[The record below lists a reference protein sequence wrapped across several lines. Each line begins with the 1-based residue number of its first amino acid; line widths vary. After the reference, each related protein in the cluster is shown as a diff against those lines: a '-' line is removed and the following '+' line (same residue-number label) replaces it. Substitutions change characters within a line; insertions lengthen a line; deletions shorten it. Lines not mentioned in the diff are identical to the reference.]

1 MVDGDSGI
9 SARGL
14 RGIAWSLGLLAGVAW
29 FTAAKLMGAPHPIT
43 RELGLWLAAAVT
55 STIFSAACAVLCGV
69 KEAAQRVR
77 PPHAADRG

>member
-69 KEAAQRVR
+69 KGAAQRVR

>member
-9 SARGL
+9 SARRL

-69 KEAAQRVR
+69 KGAAQRVR